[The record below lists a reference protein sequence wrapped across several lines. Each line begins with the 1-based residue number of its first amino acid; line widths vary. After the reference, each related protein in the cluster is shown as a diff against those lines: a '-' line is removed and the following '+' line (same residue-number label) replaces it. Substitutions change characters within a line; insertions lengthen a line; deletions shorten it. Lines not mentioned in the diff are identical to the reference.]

1 MKDNKFVMGEEED
14 TNKTT
19 ASSHTHKKPTRH
31 HVKRRSSGRVH
42 VAKLAPMARANSA
55 AHTDSE
61 ADLVDDT
68 SSIERPV
75 MRRSQSQRSLHRMS
89 FDRKGF
95 TTLTP
100 RNNKKAAPAKEEEE
114 EEGAEEKAEESVVKK
129 TWSNP
134 ASLTDRVVAAPV
146 EQTLNAT
153 ADNLVVP
160 KQPLYTKIVSPV
172 KTEPVLKK
180 QLLRSQFITTDA
192 SSPSSPSL
200 PPPQPPAAPMIA
212 EDNLRRNLS
221 RTQQKVMLQRQQ
233 VYEENNNRHVQKVNK
248 ELNREYKCIRRYQ
261 DPMKDSLIRCL
272 ESLIKQE
279 STKVNRNPL
288 QHSMSSSVIPVIA
301 AAAMVNQVDNHK
313 KSYVP
318 HLEQR
323 QIAHRHHHLKSI
335 ALSRHPHQPL
345 ASSVDS
351 NSNDKHVLGFSWNA
365 TTAFL
370 DRMFNTK

>member
-1 MKDNKFVMGEEED
+1 MKDNKFVVGEEEE
-14 TNKTT
+14 NKTT
-19 ASSHTHKKPTRH
+19 SHTHKKPTRH

-55 AHTDSE
+55 AAHTDSE
-61 ADLVDDT
+61 ADLLDDT

-100 RNNKKAAPAKEEEE
+100 RKKAVTKDQEEE
-114 EEGAEEKAEESVVKK
+114 VVHKK
-129 TWSNP
+129 TSSSNP
-134 ASLTDRVVAAPV
+134 ASLTDRVVAAPI

-172 KTEPVLKK
+172 KTEPILKK
-180 QLLRSQFITTDA
+180 QLLRSQFITSDSS
-192 SSPSSPSL
+192 SSPPSSQYSVR
-200 PPPQPPAAPMIA
+200 A
-212 EDNLRRNLS
+212 EENVKRNLS

-233 VYEENNNRHVQKVNK
+233 VHDESSRHLQKMNK
-248 ELNREYKCIRRYQ
+248 ELSREYKCIRRYQ

-272 ESLIKQE
+272 ESLMLQE
-279 STKVNRNPL
+279 TKVNRNTL

-301 AAAMVNQVDNHK
+301 AAVVNHHQVDTNK
-313 KSYVP
+313 KCYVP

-335 ALSRHPHQPL
+335 ALSRHHPHQVL
-345 ASSVDS
+345 ASSIDS
-351 NSNDKHVLGFSWNA
+351 NPHDKHVLGFSWNA

-370 DRMFNTK
+370 DRMFSTK